1 MIVGEVA
8 FGVALALIVGGISVG
23 LVAEQRVQALEDIS
37 GVIAASLMP
46 VVADQDQRALEAQL
60 GSITSLGQTFEI
72 ENIRIQDGTGIVLAE
87 VGTAE
92 EVTPGV
98 DGTIWDT
105 IAGARTIAHPVVV
118 DGIEVAL
125 VTVTFA
131 PVGLG
136 PAMTTPLL
144 AAAIVVVAVGLISAP
159 WSAWLVLHEIIEPVT
174 ALRNSAV
181 GIARG
186 KHSPRLASRRS
197 DEIGELALTLDWMSD
212 ELDAQE
218 GALMA
223 SFRSLESAYATE
235 LLMKREVEELMRLKS
250 DFVAVASHELRSPLA
265 VARLYAEMLES
276 GVYGDLGPESRQAVD
291 SMVSAMTRLTSIT
304 SDLMDAALLE
314 RGLMPLN
321 AAQVDLTT
329 LVSRAAADATLLASA
344 RGVVVNMHADAGE
357 PCTVFGDEMRIRQVL
372 DNLLSN
378 AVKYSYESRSVEVSI
393 ESRPD
398 LVLVRI
404 EDTGRGIP
412 EEGRSQVFDLFGRM
426 DYRDDREVAGL
437 GLGLTISSRIA
448 EAHGGRIYIESS
460 VPEKGSIFVLELP
473 AESDATTD
481 GLPDHVSME

>member
-1 MIVGEVA
+1 MIAGEVA
-8 FGVALALIVGGISVG
+8 FGVALALIVGVISVG

-46 VVADQDQRALEAQL
+46 VVADQDQRSLEAQL

-72 ENIRIQDGTGIVLAE
+72 EHIRIQDSSGIVLAE
-87 VGTAE
+87 VGATE
-92 EVTPGV
+92 ETTPDANV
-98 DGTIWDT
+98 TIWDT

-136 PAMTTPLL
+136 SAMTTPLL
-144 AAAIVVVAVGLISAP
+144 AAAIVVIAVGLISAP
-159 WSAWLVLHEIIEPVT
+159 WSAWLVLHEVIEPVT
-174 ALRNSAV
+174 ALRNGAV

-186 KHSPRLASRRS
+186 NHKARLASRRS

-212 ELDAQE
+212 ELDAKE
-218 GALMA
+218 GALMT
-223 SFRSLESAYATE
+223 SFRSLETAYATE
-235 LLMKREVEELMRLKS
+235 SLMKREVEELMRLKS

-276 GVYGDLGPESRQAVD
+276 GVYGELGPESRQAVD

-321 AAQVDLTT
+321 ATQVDLTT
-329 LVSRAAADATLLASA
+329 LVSRSAADATLLASA
-344 RGVVVNMHADAGE
+344 RGVVVNMQSDAE
-357 PCTVFGDEMRIRQVL
+357 PCTVFGDETRLRQVL

-378 AVKYSYESRSVEVSI
+378 AVKYSFEGRSVEVCI
-393 ESRPD
+393 ESGRE
-398 LVLVRI
+398 LVRVRI

-412 EEGRSQVFDLFGRM
+412 EDGRSRVFDLFGRM

-448 EAHGGRIYIESS
+448 EAHGGKIYIERS
-460 VPEKGSIFVLELP
+460 VPEQGSVFVLELP